1 MTGIVSLPQ
10 VQTGLLS
17 GDPVSYLAGTG
28 QSGPRGIEAF
38 FEYNGAY
45 LNIHDWLDTFIIQ
58 SIDGLNDADVRDAR
72 EVNPGR
78 HGETAF
84 DAYYGGRTLVLSG
97 KIRASSIEKLRDMQ
111 QGLRQIFTDLS
122 QERPLI
128 IRSGDINSDL
138 QIYCRKNQPLVMAEA
153 QADKRFERA
162 FQVTLRASN
171 PRFTSFVEV
180 VSVRD
185 FTLTNFVTNPSFGI
199 DTSGWGQNPISWFNA
214 GATITRTVTDGYSG
228 SSSAQVVTPASPGG
242 TGLGIAMSPS
252 GGFIAGQPYTAT
264 VMVKGNVGADGRLL
278 LGSTATDLSQATFT
292 FSAGWTQY
300 TVTWTPSASAATA
313 YVGVRHDSPTATS
326 FLVDAVMVVA
336 GATAPAYF
344 DGSMAG
350 YAWTGTPHAST
361 SINAFVNQTAF
372 TVSNNGNFSAQPIFR
387 ITGPLNS
394 AVASGPALRIRND
407 HPDSL
412 QQIIVNAKAGS
423 TVALAAGRMMEINI
437 ANRTMKEYDAAGV
450 FVANGFGQL
459 DTTSDW
465 IELPAGSNPIE
476 VQNYAAPIP
485 IVEMR
490 HRHTY
495 M

>member
-1 MTGIVSLPQ
+1 
-10 VQTGLLS
+10 
-17 GDPVSYLAGTG
+17 
-28 QSGPRGIEAF
+28 
-38 FEYNGAY
+38 
-45 LNIHDWLDTFIIQ
+45 
-58 SIDGLNDADVRDAR
+58 
-72 EVNPGR
+72 
-78 HGETAF
+78 
-84 DAYYGGRTLVLSG
+84 
-97 KIRASSIEKLRDMQ
+97 
-111 QGLRQIFTDLS
+111 
-122 QERPLI
+122 
-128 IRSGDINSDL
+128 
-138 QIYCRKNQPLVMAEA
+138 
-153 QADKRFERA
+153 
-162 FQVTLRASN
+162 
-171 PRFTSFVEV
+171 
-180 VSVRD
+180 
-185 FTLTNFVTNPSFGI
+185 
-199 DTSGWGQNPISWFNA
+199 
-214 GATITRTVTDGYSG
+214 
-228 SSSAQVVTPASPGG
+228 
-242 TGLGIAMSPS
+242 
-252 GGFIAGQPYTAT
+252 
-264 VMVKGNVGADGRLL
+264 
-278 LGSTATDLSQATFT
+278 
-292 FSAGWTQY
+292 
-300 TVTWTPSASAATA
+300 
-313 YVGVRHDSPTATS
+313 
-326 FLVDAVMVVA
+326 
-336 GATAPAYF
+336 
-344 DGSMAG
+344 MAG